1 MKSLFQMCNNE
12 CPINTASLKWKTLLV
27 KKCFARNGTYF
38 KGLYTF
44 PKNVSL
50 EKTYFV
56 EKGMFSSIRYTS
68 SRKMHVLQGHAT
80 FLEGAPSGKT
90 YCTVW
95 NGYELTH
102 CLNLLLH
109 VYMKT
114 KNRYYLIEMNSDGQL
129 LKGNALF
136 VEGNAAPLFQWTCL
150 FEKPALVML
159 FLEEKNVFVDH
170 PLKKFTVFSLTFS
183 VWGKDPKLRLF

>member
-1 MKSLFQMCNNE
+1 MYFTVVFQ
-12 CPINTASLKWKTLLV
+12 
-27 KKCFARNGTYF
+27 
-38 KGLYTF
+38 
-44 PKNVSL
+44 
-50 EKTYFV
+50 
-56 EKGMFSSIRYTS
+56 
-68 SRKMHVLQGHAT
+68 
-80 FLEGAPSGKT
+80 GAPSGKT

-114 KNRYYLIEMNSDGQL
+114 KNRYYLIEMNSDCQL

-136 VEGNAAPLFQWTCL
+136 VEGNVAPLFQWTCL
-150 FEKPALVML
+150 FEKPALVMF

-170 PLKKFTVFSLTFS
+170 PLKVYSVFTDFFGLGKRSKVETFLGRNPS
-183 VWGKDPKLRLF
+183 HLQYLIWGKFKMDAFPEEGVQDEFFPQSI

>member
-1 MKSLFQMCNNE
+1 M
-12 CPINTASLKWKTLLV
+12 
-27 KKCFARNGTYF
+27 KKCFSRNGTYF

-50 EKTYFV
+50 EKTYFF

-80 FLEGAPSGKT
+80 FLEGRLVYLKWNCIFSK
-90 YCTVW
+90 CHVFDRCFSRCSFRQDVRRTVW

-102 CLNLLLH
+102 CLNFLLY

-114 KNRYYLIEMNSDGQL
+114 KNRYYLIEMNSDCQL

-150 FEKPALVML
+150 FEKPALVMF